1 MRISDWSSDVCSS
14 DLRDQTFVA
23 ENSEHQIAPRGRAL
37 RIAPRVVVRR
47 PLDHADQQRD
57 LLRPQLV
64 QRLVEIEKIGRAS
77 CREGECHYVYISVVA
92 VSSQKKKNKTRKE
105 KQKKYKNTIT

>member
-47 PLDHADQQRD
+47 PLDHADQQSD

-64 QRLVEIEKIGRAS
+64 QRLVEIEMRAEPGALHRS
-77 CREGECHYVYISVVA
+77 VA
-92 VSSQKKKNKTRKE
+92 VQVGIAACRRRGCT
-105 KQKKYKNTIT
+105 YG